1 MGAGMGCNGLRY
13 MKAQVRKITADVRQ
27 ARKKNAALASSVL
40 AIHSLQRGAA
50 EQAQGATAFS
60 KKETDFRFA
69 GALFSSAG
77 REQEECFFSV
87 VG

>member
-40 AIHSLQRGAA
+40 AIPGYIACSSGAA

-60 KKETDFRFA
+60 KKETEN
-69 GALFSSAG
+69 FSS
-77 REQEECFFSV
+77 RFL
-87 VG
+87 